1 MDYAAKLKDKTHL
14 LLNSIIITFFYII
27 PILVFSPYLDKFY
40 DTLDTTKSFIYII
53 FEVIFHL
60 LTLVFFYNFINKTVS
75 YLVNIYY
82 TTFGSGKHKND
93 FNLIQQDILANFI
106 SSIILVGSQ
115 KNLIHRIS
123 YLTDMIL
130 NKEVNYLSGIRN
142 EITKYF

>member
-1 MDYAAKLKDKTHL
+1 MDYAVKLKDKTHL
-14 LLNSIIITFFYII
+14 LINSIIITFFYII
-27 PILVFSPYLDKFY
+27 PILVLSPYLDNLF
-40 DTLDTTKSFIYII
+40 DTMDTTKSFIYIV

-60 LTLVFFYNFINKTVS
+60 LTLVFFYNFINKTVT

-82 TTFGSGKHKND
+82 TTFGKKND
-93 FNLIQQDILANFI
+93 FNIIQQDILANFI

-115 KNLIHRIS
+115 KNLINRIS
-123 YLTDMIL
+123 FLTDMIL

>member
-1 MDYAAKLKDKTHL
+1 MEYAVKLKDKTHL
-14 LLNSIIITFFYII
+14 LINSIIITFFYII
-27 PILVFSPYLDKFY
+27 PILVFSPYLDNFF
-40 DTLDTTKSFIYII
+40 DTIDTTKSFIYII

-123 YLTDMIL
+123 YLTDIIL

>member
-1 MDYAAKLKDKTHL
+1 MNYAVKLKNKTHL
-14 LLNSIIITFFYII
+14 LINSTIITFFYII
-27 PILVFSPYLDKFY
+27 PLLVLSPYLDNLFG
-40 DTLDTTKSFIYII
+40 TMDTTKSFIYIV

-82 TTFGSGKHKND
+82 TTFGKQND

-115 KNLIHRIS
+115 KNLIRRIS
-123 YLTDMIL
+123 YLTDIIL
-130 NKEVNYLSGIRN
+130 NKEINFLPDIRN

>member
-1 MDYAAKLKDKTHL
+1 MEYAVKLKDKTHL
-14 LLNSIIITFFYII
+14 LINSIIITFFYII
-27 PILVFSPYLDKFY
+27 PILVFSPYLDNLF
-40 DTLDTTKSFIYII
+40 DTIDTTKSFIYII

-123 YLTDMIL
+123 YLTDIIL